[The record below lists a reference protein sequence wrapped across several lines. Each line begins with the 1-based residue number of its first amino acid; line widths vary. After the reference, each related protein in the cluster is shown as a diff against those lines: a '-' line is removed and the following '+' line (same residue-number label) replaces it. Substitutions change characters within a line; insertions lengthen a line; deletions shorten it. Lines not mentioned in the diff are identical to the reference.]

1 MKPGIV
7 TTILCVV
14 ISLNLTA
21 QNPGQIIIGKEYKK
35 TTYQQNGKYL
45 TQEELAEVLKSYP
58 GSAREYQVSSSIGK
72 IGMAFV
78 APGIL
83 LTGTGGIFNVSHVLR
98 FMGDMAYYGDDP
110 DLASKYRK
118 YANIALLSGIGL
130 IAAGCTFH
138 LISISVQKKS
148 VSLYN
153 GINPTGKIKN
163 LKLSFG
169 STGTVI
175 GVKLRF

>member
-83 LTGTGGIFNVSHVLR
+83 LGGTGGLFNVSYATHSEWTVLITYLGSAAIAGGKLKEAGLEHWNSPNTGAENSVGFSAVPAGVR
-98 FMGDMAYYGDDP
+98 GHDG
-110 DLASKYRK
+110 ASNVSIILSV
-118 YANIALLSGIGL
+118 ANAV
-130 IAAGCTFH
+130 GCD
-138 LISISVQKKS
+138 
-148 VSLYN
+148 
-153 GINPTGKIKN
+153 INN
-163 LKLSFG
+163 
-169 STGTVI
+169 
-175 GVKLRF
+175 